1 MVETLPPNL
10 VSGIIRPLQLAPHL
24 EMTKVGKLTLY
35 LSPDI
40 PEPERKFSIDEL
52 LAEVKLSKK
61 QTKLWAAYFRDLA
74 SELDALMTRVI
85 SSKLKSF
92 WCSR

>member
-1 MVETLPPNL
+1 MESSFMLLRNFIDTKALSWP
-10 VSGIIRPLQLAPHL
+10 LAPHL

-40 PEPERKFSIDEL
+40 PERKFSIDEL

-74 SELDALMTRVI
+74 SELDSLHDESNI
-85 SSKLKSF
+85 K
-92 WCSR
+92 